1 MQHMKLQH
9 KAWALVLAI
18 IGLAATLMSFGV
30 RHAVSESF
38 AHLQSERATREGERA
53 RRMLDQQLSTMTVSV
68 KDYAYW
74 VDAVAFVNGRKAEFM
89 EENFDAANLA
99 NLQVSEV
106 MFFDSNADLLAS
118 ITALPDEQ
126 LGEVA
131 PERARRLTSFVASVL
146 ADPSGMK
153 VAQTYAAED
162 GRLEMLSVAAI
173 RDPAIQGQTPQGAVV
188 MVRQFDD
195 EAIERFSNVL
205 MVPVRLSFHQ
215 SHGTSLDPHLVGSDG
230 DVEELHAPVG
240 NADGVA
246 VVDLVL
252 TLERDLQ
259 AVGRKLAWINMA
271 IALALGLVTGMALLL
286 LLDRL
291 ILRRLQRLHSDVRR
305 ITDQG
310 IAGQHGV
317 RVEGSDELSRVGEGV
332 NRLLARVRA
341 DALAQQAAYV
351 RQEELQIQLMQS
363 QKTEALGRFTGGI
376 AHDFNNSL
384 AAIGGWVR
392 VADEDLDP
400 SHPAHEALQQ
410 SLKAIRYAHGLMRQ
424 LLAFSRQSPPRLEP
438 LQIQHLVDESR
449 GLLSSGLLRSCSLEI
464 VLPPQQAWVK
474 ADLTQ
479 MQQVLVNLVMNAA
492 DAMDGQGTVHLSM
505 RLLELPLPS
514 FEAQP
519 DGVVGLPDG
528 RYVCLSIRDDGAGIS
543 PEHLS
548 RVFDP
553 FFTTKAL
560 GRGTGL
566 GLSVAHGILSR
577 HGGAIGVSSKLN
589 AGTTM
594 HLYLP
599 QFDAPDAPLSLPAP
613 AAANTK
619 RRLLFVDDDQL
630 VRHAWAELL
639 ERQGW
644 QVTRAR
650 DGEEAWSLYQKGD
663 RQWDVVLT
671 DLAMPLLDGLSL
683 AKRIRA
689 TESPPPIILMSGN
702 VGADDA
708 ALLAQTDFSAV
719 LHKPVEVD
727 ELDGV
732 LQAAIGRHQITDG
745 RRSLSSTLLEASVS

>member
-1 MQHMKLQH
+1 MKLQH

-18 IGLAATLMSFGV
+18 IGLAALLMLFGA
-30 RHAVSESF
+30 RYAVSETF
-38 AHLQSERATREGERA
+38 AHLESDRTTREGERA
-53 RRMLDQQLSTMTVSV
+53 RRMLDQQLSTMSATV

-74 VDAVAFVNGRKAEFM
+74 VDAVEFANGQKEAFM
-89 EENFDAANLA
+89 EDNFDASNLGY
-99 NLQVSEV
+99 LQISEV
-106 MFFDSNADLLAS
+106 MVFDSKARLLAS
-118 ITALPDEQ
+118 VTVLPDGK
-126 LGEVA
+126 LGEIA
-131 PERARRLTSFVASVL
+131 PQRVQQFASFVEPVL
-146 ADPSGMK
+146 ADPSGLK
-153 VAQTYAAED
+153 VVQTYAAENE
-162 GRLEMLSVAAI
+162 RLDMLSVAAI
-173 RDPAIQGQTPQGAVV
+173 RNPGKPSQTPQGAVV
-188 MVRQFDD
+188 MVRRFDD
-195 EAIERFSNVL
+195 QAIERFSNVL
-205 MVPVRLSFHQ
+205 MVPVRLSFDQ
-215 SHGTSLDPHLVGSDG
+215 AHGTSLETHLVGSGGDG
-230 DVEELHAPVG
+230 DELHTPVG

-252 TLERDLQ
+252 TVKRDLE
-259 AVGRKLAWINMA
+259 AVGRTLAWITMA
-271 IALALGLVTGMALLL
+271 IALAFGLLTSVALVL

-291 ILRRLQRLHSDVRR
+291 ILRRLQRLHSDVQT
-305 ITDQG
+305 ITEQG
-310 IAGQHGV
+310 ASGQHEV
-317 RVEGSDELSRVGEGV
+317 RVQGADEISRVGAGV

-341 DALAQQAAYV
+341 DALAQQAAHV

-363 QKTEALGRFTGGI
+363 QKTEALGRFTSGI

-400 SHPAHEALQQ
+400 KHSAHEALQQ

-438 LQIQHLVDESR
+438 LQVQQIIDESR

-464 VLPPQQAWVK
+464 ALPHQPVWVK

-505 RLLELPLPS
+505 RLLDLPVQAP
-514 FEAQP
+514 EQPP
-519 DGVVGLPDG
+519 DGAVGLPDG
-528 RYVCLSIRDDGAGIS
+528 RYVGVSVRDEGTGIL
-543 PEHLS
+543 PEHIS

-566 GLSVAHGILSR
+566 GLSVAHGIMSR
-577 HGGAIGVSSKLN
+577 HGGAIGVSSKMN

-599 QFDAPDAPLSLPAP
+599 QIDAAEAPLRLSAP
-613 AAANTK
+613 VATTTV
-619 RRLLFVDDDQL
+619 RRVLFVDDDQL
-630 VRHAWAELL
+630 VRHAWAALL

-644 QVTRAR
+644 LVTRAR
-650 DGEEAWSLYQKGD
+650 DGEEAWALFQRGD
-663 RQWDVVLT
+663 QQWDVVLT
-671 DLAMPLLDGLSL
+671 DLAMPLLDGISL

-708 ALLAQTDFSAV
+708 AMLAQTDFVAV
-719 LHKPVEVD
+719 LHKPVEFD

-732 LQAAIGRHQITDG
+732 LQAAIGRY
-745 RRSLSSTLLEASVS
+745 LVAA

>member
-1 MQHMKLQH
+1 MKLQH
-9 KAWALVLAI
+9 KAWALVLTI
-18 IGLAATLMSFGV
+18 IGLAALLMIFGA
-30 RHAVSESF
+30 RYAVSESF
-38 AHLQSERATREGERA
+38 TQLESDRATREGERA
-53 RRMLDQQLSTMTVSV
+53 RRMLDQQLSTMTATV

-74 VDAVAFVNGRKAEFM
+74 VDAVAFVNGRNAEFVD
-89 EENFDAANLA
+89 ENFDAASLA

-106 MFFDSNADLLAS
+106 MFFDSNAGLLAS
-118 ITALPDEQ
+118 VTVLPDEQ

-131 PERARRLTSFVASVL
+131 PERARQLASFVASVL
-146 ADPSGMK
+146 AEPSGLK
-153 VAQTYAAED
+153 VVQTFAAED

-173 RDPAIQGQTPQGAVV
+173 RDPAKQGQTPQGAVV

-205 MVPVRLSFHQ
+205 MVPVRLSFDQ
-215 SHGTSLDPHLVGSDG
+215 SHGTSLKPHLVGSDG
-230 DVEELHAPVG
+230 DVEELHTPVG

-259 AVGRKLAWINMA
+259 AVGRTLAWINMA
-271 IALALGLVTGMALLL
+271 MALALGLVTSVALLL

-291 ILRRLQRLHSDVRR
+291 ILRRLQRLHSDVLR

-310 IAGQHGV
+310 IAGHHGV

-341 DALAQQAAYV
+341 DALEQQAAHL

-392 VADEDLDP
+392 VADEDLAPD
-400 SHPAHEALQQ
+400 HPAHEALQQ

-438 LQIQHLVDESR
+438 LQIQQLVDESR

-464 VLPPQQAWVK
+464 VLAPQPAWVK

-492 DAMDGQGTVHLSM
+492 DAMEGQGTVHLSV
-505 RLLELPLPS
+505 RHLDLPQPS

-519 DGVVGLPDG
+519 DGAVGLPDG
-528 RYVCLSIRDDGAGIS
+528 RYVCLSVRDEGAGIS

-566 GLSVAHGILSR
+566 GLSVAHGIMSR
-577 HGGAIGVSSKLN
+577 HGGAIGVSSKSN

-599 QFDAPDAPLSLPAP
+599 QTDAPEAPLSLSAP
-613 AAANTK
+613 VAAHTV
-619 RRLLFVDDDQL
+619 RRVLFVDDDQL
-630 VRHAWAELL
+630 VRHAWAALL

-644 QVTRAR
+644 LVTRAR
-650 DGEEAWSLYQKGD
+650 DGEEAWALFQRGD
-663 RQWDVVLT
+663 QQWDVVLT
-671 DLAMPLLDGLSL
+671 DLAMPLLDGISL

-689 TESPPPIILMSGN
+689 TASPPPIILMSGN

-708 ALLAQTDFSAV
+708 AMLAQTDFLAV
-719 LHKPVEVD
+719 LHKPVEFD

-732 LQAAIGRHQITDG
+732 LQAAIGRHLI
-745 RRSLSSTLLEASVS
+745 AA